1 MNKRPKVR
9 GVAYSGGKMALPGW
23 KHPVVVDL
31 AGMEI
36 PESVPLLTNH
46 GNQAVPQPVLE
57 GIFEQVLP
65 SAQRL
70 LDTDAPETV
79 EVVLRR
85 QGDRQ
90 IVHLVNM
97 ASGERKVYRSGTS
110 SYPFL
115 KSLPRVRECRVSIR
129 RSERPAS
136 VRFQPEDMPQ
146 KMP

>member
-1 MNKRPKVR
+1 M
-9 GVAYSGGKMALPGW
+9 
-23 KHPVVVDL
+23 
-31 AGMEI
+31 
-36 PESVPLLTNH
+36 
-46 GNQAVPQPVLE
+46 

-65 SAQRL
+65 SSQRL
-70 LDTDAPETV
+70 LATDAPETV

-97 ASGERKVYRSGTS
+97 APGERGVYRSGTR
-110 SYPFL
+110 SYPFI

-136 VRFQPEDMPQ
+136 VRFQPEDKPVDEWDYQAERLTFVVPPFDVHQMVVIE
-146 KMP
+146 